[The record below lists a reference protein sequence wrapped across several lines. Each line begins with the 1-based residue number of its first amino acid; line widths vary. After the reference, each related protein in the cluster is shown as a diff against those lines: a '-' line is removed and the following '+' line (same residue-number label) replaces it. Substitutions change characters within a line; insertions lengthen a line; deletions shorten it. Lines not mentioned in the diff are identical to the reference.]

1 MEVVLKLFQE
11 GTLFFWWMCYALTT
25 WDFEG
30 NAIVL
35 GYWSNDARKKER
47 KKVKDVLSKYPDMPL
62 PPPPLSFFFSFLPSV
77 SALCFCGIGPFRSS
91 RVYLSRRTSTSM
103 VLCQCPFV
111 YKEVGCHS
119 VSQGFIFQ
127 IYEREN
133 DGQMSHSV
141 MSYWFNAGLWDRAS
155 NCQFHTHAK

>member
-1 MEVVLKLFQE
+1 M
-11 GTLFFWWMCYALTT
+11 
-25 WDFEG
+25 
-30 NAIVL
+30 
-35 GYWSNDARKKER
+35 
-47 KKVKDVLSKYPDMPL
+47 DVLRINHLGFWGKRHCFRLLVKWCKEEREEKGEGCFKQISRHATT
-62 PPPPLSFFFSFLPSV
+62 PPLSFFFSFLPSV